1 MKTNANKRTPG
12 THSQKDKKDY
22 DSAWKDVIEERFKDF
37 LVFFFP
43 QIHED
48 IDFTKDIEFLNMES
62 RPVVPYSNVGK
73 RLADVLVKVHLKDG
87 TEKCICIFIHIEVQG
102 QPETNFME
110 RMYIYNYRAYDKYID
125 LGVEVISVAVLAD
138 EDVSY
143 RPDEYLVSR
152 WGYEHKMKIPIIKI
166 IDYKIDPD
174 KKNQLDNS
182 TNLMAMIVRAQL
194 KSHEA
199 KKRDDQNKYA
209 IKREL
214 YKECFEAGYNRDE
227 ARTVF
232 KFMDWVIT
240 IPEELQNKLKL
251 EIMQLEEDYKMP
263 YIPTYE
269 REARKEGMEEG
280 LAKGRQIGVKEG
292 KQIGVKE
299 EKLKTA
305 RELVKNGVDI
315 TIIAKATGLS
325 IKEIEKLASSVH

>member
-1 MKTNANKRTPG
+1 
-12 THSQKDKKDY
+12 
-22 DSAWKDVIEERFKDF
+22 
-37 LVFFFP
+37 
-43 QIHED
+43 
-48 IDFTKDIEFLNMES
+48 
-62 RPVVPYSNVGK
+62 VGK

-125 LGVEVISVAVLAD
+125 LGVEIISVAVLAD
-138 EDVSY
+138 EDVNY
-143 RPDEYLVSR
+143 RPDKYLVSR

-166 IDYKIDPD
+166 IDYKIDQN
-174 KKNQLDNS
+174 KKIQLEDS
-182 TNLMAMIVRAQL
+182 TNPMAMIVRAQL

-199 KKRDDQNKYA
+199 KKGDDQNKYV

-214 YKECFEAGYNRDE
+214 YKECFEAGYNREE

-240 IPEELQNKLKL
+240 IPEELQKKLKL
-251 EIMQLEEDYKMP
+251 EIIKLEEDYKMP

-269 REARKEGMEEG
+269 REARKEGIEEG
-280 LAKGRQIGVKEG
+280 KRVGVKEG
-292 KQIGVKE
+292 KRVGVKE
-299 EKLKTA
+299 GKLETA

-315 TIIAKATGLS
+315 TIIAKATGFP
-325 IKEIEKLASSVH
+325 IKEIEKLAASVH